1 MRRIGL
7 AVVLALS
14 LFAKPLL
21 TEAQQPV
28 WRLMAK
34 PAYESSVTLDGRG
47 RESEWCP
54 QAQLSLDDV
63 ADVDCASRR
72 FTLTALGDSPDTFS
86 SQHVLPYR
94 ASSPQ
99 LLLGGLLAGG
109 AVAGVLANSLLNY
122 DHRSFWVYNKG
133 FFTKGSKDGGADL
146 ASHFTD
152 YYAVQREFAFVY
164 EMLGFPE
171 NDARWISLGVSV
183 VTQVINEIGDGF
195 DKSQGFSREDVIMG
209 TLGATTAA
217 LVSAAHVDDL
227 VGFRAS
233 HVPGG
238 TYSNDVYSADLK
250 LAGVARRLGLDVG
263 PARFLL
269 FSVTYSAKGY
279 RVTNATPA
287 DKQRLVGFEFGL
299 NLEEML
305 NAVNARRDTWW
316 GYALHVVGDNIRIP
330 YTAVGMRYDLN
341 HDQWHGP
348 NNGNFP

>member
-1 MRRIGL
+1 MPGPRRRDRRTASSRDPVKVRRLLQRDADAFI
-7 AVVLALS
+7 AVERR
-14 LFAKPLL
+14 
-21 TEAQQPV
+21 TEA
-28 WRLMAK
+28 
-34 PAYESSVTLDGRG
+34 S
-47 RESEWCP
+47 
-54 QAQLSLDDV
+54 
-63 ADVDCASRR
+63 DCAAAESGQGGEGAARRWAASRIP
-72 FTLTALGDSPDTFS
+72 A
-86 SQHVLPYR
+86 
-94 ASSPQ
+94 
-99 LLLGGLLAGG
+99 AGG
-109 AVAGVLANSLLNY
+109 MRPIG
-122 DHRSFWVYNKG
+122 R
-133 FFTKGSKDGGADL
+133 
-146 ASHFTD
+146 
-152 YYAVQREFAFVY
+152 
-164 EMLGFPE
+164 
-171 NDARWISLGVSV
+171 ISGRH
-183 VTQVINEIGDGF
+183 T
-195 DKSQGFSREDVIMG
+195 QGFSREDVIMG

-250 LAGVARRLGLDVG
+250 LAGVARRLGLDIG

-269 FSVTYSAKGY
+269 FSGTYSAKGY

-287 DKQRLVGFEFGL
+287 DKQRLVGFEIGL

-341 HDQWHGP
+341 HDQWRGP